1 MQLEL
6 IKVTGNPREKHPSI
20 TFYFKNSKTSISL
33 AWIPKFIKIE
43 MECTTVYR
51 KLSDFRI
58 FQHLNSAH
66 PKPLKDIIITI
77 IITFFIVIIIIIII
91 IKSVKCYV

>member
-6 IKVTGNPREKHPSI
+6 IKVIGNLNEKHPSI
-20 TFYFKNSKTSISL
+20 TFCFKNSKTGISL

-43 MECTTVYR
+43 MECTTIYR
-51 KLSDFRI
+51 KLSDSRI

-66 PKPLKDIIITI
+66 SKPLKDTMYY
-77 IITFFIVIIIIIII
+77 
-91 IKSVKCYV
+91 KY